1 MAVGEAVGL
10 AVGEAVG
17 LAVSEAVG
25 LAVGEAVGLA
35 VWEGFGL
42 ALGEGVGLAVWPN
55 AAEAQTMPKAS
66 PTCKQRLPM
75 QDLIRLFSSR
85 QYRAISN
92 CSRKNI
98 QWNRWSCQGGMP

>member
-1 MAVGEAVGL
+1 MAVD
-10 AVGEAVG
+10 EAVG
-17 LAVSEAVG
+17 LAVSEGFG
-25 LAVGEAVGLA
+25 LAVSEGFGLA
-35 VWEGFGL
+35 VSEGFGL

-75 QDLIRLFSSR
+75 RDLIRPFSSR

-92 CSRKNI
+92 
-98 QWNRWSCQGGMP
+98 

>member
-1 MAVGEAVGL
+1 LTGGEAVAL
-10 AVGEAVG
+10 T
-17 LAVSEAVG
+17 
-25 LAVGEAVGLA
+25 

-42 ALGEGVGLAVWPN
+42 ALWEGVGLAFGEGVGLAVWPN
-55 AAEAQTMPKAS
+55 VAEAQTMPKAS

-75 QDLIRLFSSR
+75 QDLIQPFSSR
-85 QYRAISN
+85 QYRAVSN